1 MSNSLKKESH
11 NKNTPI
17 YKQWW
22 FWVIIGVVVL
32 AGFGTTATKTGQD
45 PSTTDTLTPPAS
57 DPTELECA
65 EEEKVTIIDFSTMGA
80 NDIAKWAQD
89 NDLEYKVGDAQY
101 SDTVARE
108 SVLSQSISAGESVC
122 KGTTIVVS
130 YSLGKEP
137 TVEQKNALAKAQ
149 SYSELMNMS
158 KASIYRQLTSEYGE
172 GFSAEDAQYAID
184 NLNADYKANALAKA
198 KSYQENMHMSKSKIY
213 EQLTSEY
220 GEGFTAEEAQY
231 AIDNLPN

>member
-22 FWVIIGVVVL
+22 FWVVIGVIIL
-32 AGFGTTATKTGQD
+32 AGFGATATKTGQD
-45 PSTTDTLTPPAS
+45 SSTTSTLTPSTS
-57 DPTELECA
+57 DPTEPECV

-80 NDIAKWAQD
+80 NDIAKWIKD
-89 NDLEYKVGDAQY
+89 NGLEYKVDDAQY

-108 SVLSQSISAGESVC
+108 SVLSQSIPAGESVC

-137 TVEQKNALAKAQ
+137 TIEQKNALAKAQ
-149 SYSELMNMS
+149 SYSDLMHMS
-158 KASIYRQLTSEYGE
+158 KAGIYQQLTSEYGE

-198 KSYQENMHMSKSKIY
+198 KSYQENMHMSKSRIY
-213 EQLTSEY
+213 EQLISEY
-220 GEGFTAEEAQY
+220 GEGFTTEEAQY

>member
-22 FWVIIGVVVL
+22 FWVIIGVIIL
-32 AGFGTTATKTGQD
+32 AGFGATATKTRQD
-45 PSTTDTLTPPAS
+45 SSTTDTLTPSTS
-57 DPTELECA
+57 DPTEPECA

-80 NDIAKWAQD
+80 NDIAKWIKD
-89 NDLEYKVGDAQY
+89 NGLEYKVDNAQY

-108 SVLSQSISAGESVC
+108 SVLSQSIPAGESVC

-130 YSLGKEP
+130 YSLGKEH

-149 SYSELMNMS
+149 SYSDLMHMS
-158 KASIYRQLTSEYGE
+158 KAGIYQQLTSEYGE

-198 KSYQENMHMSKSKIY
+198 KSYQENMHMSKSRIY
-213 EQLTSEY
+213 EQLISEY
-220 GEGFTAEEAQY
+220 GEGFTTEEAQY